1 MALQVQGLVD
11 WRGRPVDP
19 RRHGGLKAVMFIYVL
34 IVMTNMGNIPTMLN
48 IVSYLHGTMHMGIA
62 DASTTA
68 ANFYGAI
75 CVFSF
80 LGAFISDSYIKRF
93 YTILIFAPIEILGY
107 MLLACQAHFPSLH
120 PPPCDAAA
128 GQCAAVSGR
137 NLSLLRLGLY
147 VIPLGEGALRVCGA
161 ALGGDQFDGCEVGG
175 DDPAAAAAAEAR
187 GKASFFN
194 WFAFCISLGG
204 LVGLVLVVWVQNN
217 EGWDLGFALAALMA
231 LVAMAVV
238 LAGLPFYRHRV
249 PTGSPLTRILQVFVA
264 AFRKR
269 NVTMPESLVE
279 MHECS
284 DGSTIEL
291 LDKTPDFKFL
301 DKAAVDD
308 GDRRRWSACTVTQVE
323 EAKIILRMLPVFLT
337 SVLGY
342 VPIPLLLTFT
352 VQQGGAMDT
361 RLAGTSVPPA
371 SLFVV
376 PIVFQ
381 MLILVAYDRA
391 AVPWLRR
398 ATGYA
403 AGVTHLQRVGL
414 GFASSVAALALAAA
428 VESRRRRCLGVA
440 APVMSV
446 FWLTPQFFLLGVMDV
461 TSFVG
466 LLEFF
471 YSEASAGMKSIG
483 GAVFFCILGVA
494 SWLGGALIQA
504 VNRATAGGAG
514 HGGWLDGADLD
525 ASHLDRFYWLL
536 AVFELVAFFLY
547 LYSAWR
553 YTYRHHPRV
562 QPSMEDAKV
571 SATATTTT
579 KKAEV

>member
-75 CVFSF
+75 C
-80 LGAFISDSYIKRF
+80 
-93 YTILIFAPIEILGY
+93 GY

-147 VIPLGEGALRVCGA
+147 VIPLGEGALR
-161 ALGGDQFDGCEVGG
+161 
-175 DDPAAAAAAEAR
+175 
-187 GKASFFN
+187 ASFFN

-414 GFASSVAALALAAA
+414 GFASSAAALALAAA
-428 VESRRRRCLGVA
+428 
-440 APVMSV
+440 
-446 FWLTPQFFLLGVMDV
+446 
-461 TSFVG
+461 
-466 LLEFF
+466 
-471 YSEASAGMKSIG
+471 
-483 GAVFFCILGVA
+483 
-494 SWLGGALIQA
+494 
-504 VNRATAGGAG
+504 
-514 HGGWLDGADLD
+514 
-525 ASHLDRFYWLL
+525 
-536 AVFELVAFFLY
+536 LVAFFLY

>member
-1 MALQVQGLVD
+1 MALQGLVD

-19 RRHGGLKAVMFIYVL
+19 RRHGGVKAVMFIYVL

-68 ANFYGAI
+68 TNFYGAI

-128 GQCAAVSGR
+128 TAGGRGQCATVSGR

-161 ALGGDQFDGCEVGG
+161 ALGGDQFDGG
-175 DDPAAAAAAEAR
+175 DPAAEVR

-204 LVGLVLVVWVQNN
+204 LVGLVFVVWVQNN

-279 MHECS
+279 MHESS
-284 DGSTIEL
+284 DVTGIEL

-342 VPIPLLLTFT
+342 IPIPLLLTFT
-352 VQQGGAMDT
+352 VQQGGAMNT
-361 RLAGTSVPPA
+361 RLGAANVPPA

-403 AGVTHLQRVGL
+403 AGITHLQRVGL
-414 GFASSVAALALAAA
+414 GFASSAAALALAAA
-428 VESRRRRCLGVA
+428 VESRRRCRGVGVTPA
-440 APVMSV
+440 MSV

-483 GAVFFCILGVA
+483 GAVFFCILGFA
-494 SWLGGALIQA
+494 SWLGGVLIQA
-504 VNRATAGGAG
+504 VNRATAGAG
-514 HGGWLDGADLD
+514 DDGHGWLDGADLD

-547 LYSAWR
+547 LYSAWN

-562 QPSMEDAKV
+562 QPSMEDDKV
-571 SATATTTT
+571 SATSTMTT
-579 KKAEV
+579 KKAAV